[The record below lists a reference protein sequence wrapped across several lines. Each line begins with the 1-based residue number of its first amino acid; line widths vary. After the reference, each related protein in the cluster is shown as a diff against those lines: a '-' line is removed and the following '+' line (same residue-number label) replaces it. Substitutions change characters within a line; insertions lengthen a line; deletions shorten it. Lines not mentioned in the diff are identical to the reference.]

1 MIHRLKS
8 AFFLLL
14 LFSACAFTAHS
25 QDILWEKSY
34 GGQHAEFLFDAIAT
48 PDYGFI
54 LAGSSISDKNG
65 NKSESNKGDLDYWV
79 WKMDEKGD
87 LDWQKSFGGNG
98 LDLLQSIR
106 LTNDGG
112 FILAGTSFSNKGL
125 DKAANSKGISDFWI
139 IKLDAKGNEMWQ
151 QTIGGSGQEK
161 LQSIALT
168 ADGGYI
174 LGGSSDSDK
183 ALADEKG
190 LEDTN
195 GKKEESRGNL
205 DYWAVKLDKDGKM
218 QWQKTIGG
226 AYADE
231 LKSIAQ
237 TTDGGYIL
245 GGYSNS
251 PASGEKTA
259 DNIGTGDYWIVKL
272 DKSGV
277 IEWQKTIGGD
287 QDDNLTALI
296 QTKDGGYIAGGN
308 SNSEA
313 TNSKSKGN
321 ASGTDFWVVKLDTA
335 GAIAWQETYNYGKT
349 DVLTSIVENGDG
361 SYLIAGYAQRE
372 EGRIEDRGKKI
383 EDREG
388 KSDREGINDYIV
400 LKINAKG
407 EEIWTQTAGSKGD
420 EVLKKLIEA
429 RDGGYIL
436 AGTSNGAPS
445 KDKKSAKGG
454 SDFWVVKLKDKSK
467 PEKEK
472 VTVEAVPNPVTT
484 FTNAI
489 VNYEYTYGTATLYD
503 LNGRQLQQ
511 QKING
516 ERTVPFDLSNLP
528 RGVYVINISTNVEQD
543 GIKVIK
549 N

>member
-1 MIHRLKS
+1 MFYSFWSKKT
-8 AFFLLL
+8 LLL
-14 LFSACAFTAHS
+14 SLSFCAFTAQS

-34 GGQHAEFLFDAIAT
+34 GGKHAEFLFDAIPT

-65 NKSESNKGDLDYWV
+65 NKSDANKGDLDYWI

-87 LDWQKSFGGNG
+87 LDWQKSFGGSG
-98 LDLLQSIR
+98 LDLLQSIK
-106 LTNDGG
+106 LTSDGG
-112 FILAGTSFSNKGL
+112 FILAGTSQSNKGL
-125 DKAANSKGISDFWI
+125 DKKDDSKGQSDFWI

-151 QTIGGSGQEK
+151 QTIGGNGQEM

-174 LGGSSDSDK
+174 LGGSSDSDTTK
-183 ALADEKG
+183 ADDKG
-190 LEDTN
+190 LEDKT
-195 GKKEESRGNL
+195 GKSQDSRGSL
-205 DYWAVKLDKDGKM
+205 DYWAVKLDNKGKV
-218 QWQKTIGG
+218 QWQQTIGG
-226 AYADE
+226 VYADE

-237 TTDGGYIL
+237 TKDGGYIL

-259 DNIGTGDYWIVKL
+259 DAKGAGDYWIVKL
-272 DKSGV
+272 DTAG
-277 IEWQKTIGGD
+277 ILQWQQTLGGN

-296 QTKDGGYIAGGN
+296 QTKDGGYMAGGN

-313 TNSKSKGN
+313 TDSKSKTN
-321 ASGTDFWVVKLDTA
+321 TSGTDFWIVKLDET
-335 GAIAWQETYNYGKT
+335 GTISWQQTYNYGKT
-349 DVLTSIVENGDG
+349 DVLTSIVENQDG
-361 SYLIAGYAQRE
+361 SYLIAGYAQKE
-372 EGRIEDRGKKI
+372 TTGKAIRK
-383 EDREG
+383 D
-388 KSDREGINDYIV
+388 KDGINDYIA
-400 LKINAKG
+400 LKIDAKG
-407 EEIWTQTAGSKGD
+407 EELWSKTVGSTGD
-420 EVLKKLIEA
+420 EVLKKLIET

-436 AGTSNGAPS
+436 AGTSKGEAS

-467 PEKEK
+467 PEQQK
-472 VTVEAVPNPVTT
+472 VTIEAVPNPVTS

-489 VNYEYTYGTATLYD
+489 INYEYAYGTATLYD

-516 ERTVPFDLSNLP
+516 ESTVPFDLSNLP
-528 RGVYVINISTNVEQD
+528 SGVYVINISTNVEQN